1 MPPIS
6 LFTLKILGPTL
17 AKALLASFNI
27 PSKLTNEIATA
38 AIDTTAGELLKPAVS
53 SATLTKKVDEMAG
66 RMVEDIRPLFV
77 GEGRSVDTGSQ
88 NAIVLGLS
96 ETLLKV
102 RLTQAGLA
110 EMNFD
115 RGALTQ
121 HLLKANLGVDR
132 DFSAGEK
139 ALYRQAVGIVSD
151 RLIEAAPNVEGF
163 ALSTAFETLRRL
175 EDIAKQLGFERDRE
189 IQAADEFVGHYRQVV
204 QDELNALEIF
214 GHARTDDLTSQQSL
228 SMAYITLSVMREA
241 GEEEEESARF
251 GRGKF
256 GRLTAEPK
264 QLLSRVDGALC
275 DCRRVVIRGS
285 AGTGKSTLMQW
296 LAVKAAKQSFEGK
309 LADWNSKIPFFI
321 RLRNLVGGQFPT
333 PEKFPVMVAP
343 NFAAVMPE
351 GWVHKYL
358 NRGQALVL
366 IDGVDELPRQE
377 RGDFLKALKAL
388 VRDFPNATY
397 VVTSRPSGLKSMQN
411 AVWQAWENW
420 VSTQKFVTLTLE
432 PMNAANVEEFVTRW
446 HNALPTGDPASRL
459 DRDPAQSAQNLNR
472 QLRQRPELQ
481 RLAATPLLC
490 SMICALHRERLETL
504 PSSRLTLYSECI
516 DVLLNR
522 RDGNEGRAIPLDET
536 YPIGLNEDQ
545 KIELLQSLAW
555 KLMQLNLS
563 SLETNRVDSHF
574 DRELKQTSLPTA
586 ITGKQIRELFVDR
599 AALLREPIVGQV
611 DFAHRTFQEYLAAQ
625 AILDDDSLE
634 VLIDKAADDQWREVI
649 IAAVGLARPKERE
662 KLLNSLVERG
672 DREAENQKYLHLL
685 AVACL
690 ETATKVRPEIREYV
704 LAGAKA
710 SMPPKDEDDVAM
722 VVRAGNAVVPLL
734 VHEASYSAE
743 EASRCIEALVG
754 VGTRAAMEVIVDYAR
769 VAFES
774 DPRNKVSQ
782 AIGKGWDVFDRAIYL
797 DKVFSQL
804 QYLYLG
810 QTQVSDVSPLS
821 TLSQLQSLYLGQT
834 RVSDV
839 SPLSAL
845 SQLQY
850 LSLSQ
855 TRVSDVLPLSSLS
868 QLQYLSL
875 SQQTQVS
882 DVSPLSALS
891 QLQYLHLSQ
900 TQVSDVLPLSSLSQ
914 LQSLYLDQTQVS
926 DVSPLSALS
935 QLKSLYLDQTQVSD
949 VSPLSVLS
957 QLQDLYLHQTQVSD
971 VSPLSSLSQLQ
982 DLSLSQTQVS
992 DVSPLSSFSQLQS
1005 LYLSQTQVS
1014 DVSPLSSLSQLQSL
1028 YLDQT
1033 QVSDVSPLSSLS
1045 QLQSLSLS
1053 QTQVSDVS
1061 PLSTLSQLQY
1071 LSLSQTQ
1078 VSDVSP
1084 LSALSQ
1090 LQYLSLN
1097 QTQVSNV
1104 SSLSDLSQLQFLA
1117 LDQTQVSDVS
1127 PLKHLKNL
1135 VVYTDNEEKAK
1146 RWSAN
1151 GLNVRLSSND

>member
-1 MPPIS
+1 MRS
-6 LFTLKILGPTL
+6 RS
-17 AKALLASFNI
+17 AV
-27 PSKLTNEIATA
+27 
-38 AIDTTAGELLKPAVS
+38 IDTTAGELLKPAVS

-102 RLTQAGLA
+102 RLTQTGLA

-121 HLLKANLGVDR
+121 HLLKANPGVDR
-132 DFSAGEK
+132 DFSDGEK

-163 ALSTAFETLRRL
+163 ALSTAFETLQRL
-175 EDIAKQLGFERDRE
+175 EEIAKQLGWERDRE
-189 IQAADEFVGHYRQVV
+189 IQAADEFVGRYRQVV
-204 QDELNALEIF
+204 QAELNALEIF

-241 GEEEEESARF
+241 GEEEEEELARF
-251 GRGKF
+251 GQGKF
-256 GRLTAEPK
+256 GRPTAKPK

-275 DCRRVVIRGS
+275 DCRRVVIRGG
-285 AGTGKSTLMQW
+285 AGAGKSTLMQW

-411 AVWQAWENW
+411 AVWSAWENW
-420 VSTQKFVTLTLE
+420 VSTQDFVTLTLE

-446 HNALPTGDPASRL
+446 HNALPTGNPASRL
-459 DRDPAQSAQNLNR
+459 DRNPAQSAQNLNR

-504 PSSRLTLYSECI
+504 PSSRLTLYGECI

-522 RDGNEGRAIPLDET
+522 RDGNAGRAIPLDET
-536 YPIGLNEDQ
+536 YPTGLNEDQ

-563 SLETNRVDSHF
+563 SLETDRVDSHF

-634 VLIDKAADDQWREVI
+634 VLIDKAADDQWREVM

-690 ETATKVRPEIREYV
+690 ETATKVRPEIREHV

-734 VHEASYSAE
+734 VYEASYSDE
-743 EASRCIEALVG
+743 EAIRCIEALVG
-754 VGTRAAMEVIVDYAR
+754 VGTSAAMEVIVNYAK
-769 VAFES
+769 AASES
-774 DPRNKVSQ
+774 DRESTVSR

-804 QYLYLG
+804 KDLNLNQTQVSDVSPLSALSQLKDLNLNQTQVSDVSPLSVLSQLESLCLYQTQVSDVSPLSVLSQLQYLYLDQTQVSDFSPLSALSQLESLSLAQTQVSDVSPLSALSQLRDLHLY

-821 TLSQLQSLYLGQT
+821 TLSQLQ
-834 RVSDV
+834 V
-839 SPLSAL
+839 
-845 SQLQY
+845 
-850 LSLSQ
+850 LSLA
-855 TRVSDVLPLSSLS
+855 
-868 QLQYLSL
+868 
-875 SQQTQVS
+875 QTQVS

-891 QLQYLHLSQ
+891 QLRELFLAQ
-900 TQVSDVLPLSSLSQ
+900 TQVSDVSPLSTLSQ
-914 LQSLYLDQTQVS
+914 LQRLSLDQTQVS

-935 QLKSLYLDQTQVSD
+935 QLQVLYL
-949 VSPLSVLS
+949 P
-957 QLQDLYLHQTQVSD
+957 
-971 VSPLSSLSQLQ
+971 
-982 DLSLSQTQVS
+982 
-992 DVSPLSSFSQLQS
+992 
-1005 LYLSQTQVS
+1005 
-1014 DVSPLSSLSQLQSL
+1014 
-1028 YLDQT
+1028 
-1033 QVSDVSPLSSLS
+1033 
-1045 QLQSLSLS
+1045 
-1053 QTQVSDVS
+1053 
-1061 PLSTLSQLQY
+1061 
-1071 LSLSQTQ
+1071 
-1078 VSDVSP
+1078 
-1084 LSALSQ
+1084 
-1090 LQYLSLN
+1090 
-1097 QTQVSNV
+1097 
-1104 SSLSDLSQLQFLA
+1104 
-1117 LDQTQVSDVS
+1117 QTQVSDVS

-1135 VVYTDNEEKAK
+1135 VIYTDNEEKVK
-1146 RWSAN
+1146 QWGAN
-1151 GLNVRLSSND
+1151 GLNVRLISND